1 LPATTGCPAGT
12 CGDLNVVCDRGVWTW
27 NYPATTCPA
36 CFRQCATCASPGTPI
51 ATPTGERPIA
61 EIRPGDL
68 VYSVVGQ
75 AIRPV
80 VVLRVSR
87 TPVVNHHVMR
97 VTTVD
102 GRILEISAGHPTAD
116 GRFFGDLRQAGL
128 LDGHPIDRVDTVPY
142 SYTETYDILPASESG
157 AYFAAGMLIGSTLAP
172 DKTHAK

>member
-12 CGDLNVVCDRGVWTW
+12 CGDLNVVCNGGVWTW
-27 NYPATTCPA
+27 NYPGIMCPA

-128 LDGHPIDRVDTVPY
+128 LDGHPLERVETVPY

-157 AYFAAGMLIGSTLAP
+157 AYFAAGMLIGSTLAR
-172 DKTHAK
+172 